1 MPSLHS
7 VHDVVDP
14 PPAFPAA
21 HREQAASTVDEQVL
35 EMKVPTLHTWQVV
48 HEDWPGLG
56 WKEVEEQAEQSS
68 AEPVLNDPAVQSSA
82 AVRSPPV
89 FATFLPAGT
98 VVQ

>member
-1 MPSLHS
+1 VPSSQL

-14 PPAFPAA
+14 SPAFPAV
-21 HREQAASTVDEQVL
+21 HRVQAASTVDEQVL
-35 EMKVPTLHTWQVV
+35 ETKEPTLHTLQVAQ
-48 HEDWPGLG
+48 EAWPGLG
-56 WKEVEEQAEQSS
+56 WKEFEEHAEQSS